1 MKGVSKDAMKAW
13 NCGLSLEEAVAK
25 YGTQIEAEFQILES
39 IYGCA
44 SIPVPD
50 LLGYTPKP
58 DTDPKLLEWRGEIGQ
73 GKLLKDIIA
82 ADRLKEKE

>member
-25 YGTQIEAEFQILES
+25 YGTQIEAEFEILES

-44 SIPVPD
+44 SIPVNV
-50 LLGYTPKP
+50 LYGYPKKERNTDKKYTDWKG
-58 DTDPKLLEWRGEIGQ
+58 DTGPGAM
-73 GKLLKDIIA
+73 LKRIIA
-82 ADRLKEKE
+82 QQQNRNK